1 MTMDF
6 ETARFNMVEQQIR
19 TWEVLDANVLEAC
32 AKVHR
37 ERFVPDAYRQLAFS
51 DTAIDLGH
59 GQAMMSPKVEARVLQ
74 ALDVQRADRVLEI
87 GTGSGYLTALLA
99 TLAAHVTSIEIFD
112 DLSARAKH
120 NLRNASINNVA
131 LHVGDAVDGWS
142 TAEPYDVIVV
152 TGSSPERR
160 ALIEQQ
166 LSLNGRMFIVVGT
179 APVMEALLITRL
191 AKDSWSVKACSKP
204 SCRHCWGRNANP
216 NSSSER
222 AAYAPV
228 EPATGRRTACA
239 GQVQLLDVREAW
251 EHELCHIAGDLHIL

>member
-32 AKVHR
+32 ANVQR
-37 ERFVPDAYRQLAFS
+37 EYFVPDGYRQLAFC
-51 DTAIDLGH
+51 DTSIDLGH
-59 GQAMMSPKVEARVLQ
+59 GQAMMPPKVEARVLQ

-120 NLRNASINNVA
+120 NLRNAGINNVA
-131 LHVGDAVDGWS
+131 LHVGDALDGWS

-191 AKDSWSVKACSKP
+191 AKDSWSVESLFETELPPLLGAESKP
-204 SCRHCWGRNANP
+204 
-216 NSSSER
+216 EFKF
-222 AAYAPV
+222 
-228 EPATGRRTACA
+228 
-239 GQVQLLDVREAW
+239 
-251 EHELCHIAGDLHIL
+251 

>member
-6 ETARFNMVEQQIR
+6 EIARFNMVEQQIR

-32 AKVHR
+32 SKVHR

-51 DTAIDLGH
+51 DTAIELGH
-59 GQAMMSPKVEARVLQ
+59 GQAMMPPKIEARLLQ
-74 ALDVQRADRVLEI
+74 ALDVRRADRVLEI

-99 TLAAHVTSIEIFD
+99 SLAAHVTSIEIFD

-120 NLRNASINNVA
+120 NLRNANIGNVA

-166 LSLNGRMFIVVGT
+166 LSLNGRMFIVVGN
-179 APVMEALLITRL
+179 APVMEALLITRI
-191 AKDSWSVKACSKP
+191 AKDSWSVESLFETELAPLLGAECKP
-204 SCRHCWGRNANP
+204 
-216 NSSSER
+216 EF
-222 AAYAPV
+222 
-228 EPATGRRTACA
+228 
-239 GQVQLLDVREAW
+239 QF
-251 EHELCHIAGDLHIL
+251 

>member
-32 AKVHR
+32 ANVHR
-37 ERFVPDAYRQLAFS
+37 ERFVPEGYRQLAFS
-51 DTAIDLGH
+51 DTSIDLGH
-59 GQAMMSPKVEARVLQ
+59 GQAMMPPKVEARVLQ

-131 LHVGDAVDGWS
+131 LHVGDGLDGWS

-191 AKDSWSVKACSKP
+191 AKDSWSVESLFETELPPLLGAETKP
-204 SCRHCWGRNANP
+204 
-216 NSSSER
+216 EFKF
-222 AAYAPV
+222 
-228 EPATGRRTACA
+228 
-239 GQVQLLDVREAW
+239 
-251 EHELCHIAGDLHIL
+251 

>member
-19 TWEVLDANVLEAC
+19 TWEVLDSNVLEAC
-32 AKVHR
+32 SKVHR
-37 ERFVPDAYRQLAFS
+37 ERFVPDGYRQLAFS

-59 GQAMMSPKVEARVLQ
+59 GQAMMPPKIEARLLQ
-74 ALDVQRADRVLEI
+74 ALDVQRTDRVLEI

-120 NLRNASINNVA
+120 NLRNAHISNVA
-131 LHVGDAVDGWS
+131 LHTGDALDGWS

-160 ALIEQQ
+160 PLIEQQ
-166 LSLNGRMFIVVGT
+166 LSLHGRLFIVVGT

-191 AKDSWSVKACSKP
+191 AKDSWSLESLFETELAPLIGAEPKP
-204 SCRHCWGRNANP
+204 
-216 NSSSER
+216 
-222 AAYAPV
+222 
-228 EPATGRRTACA
+228 
-239 GQVQLLDVREAW
+239 QFQF
-251 EHELCHIAGDLHIL
+251 